1 MYKFDRFSCSL
12 LAVLLLVGGSSI
24 DKALGQACS
33 PVTGHDSS
41 EYTAWAKKLDFHQN
55 WRSYNF
61 PKEAVKPFNY
71 AGAMKV
77 RIAPSGMITFL
88 AVAQSSGDPVADFS
102 CLESIASS
110 APFEAMPTKRHNY
123 PDVEPGSSIVND
135 FEPDRYQSLVTFGGH
150 DAQPKPCPEAEAFY
164 DKHPQLKNR
173 CYLLHLIPLGINKHY
188 PSLFSDSELT
198 AENNLIALKGNVEP
212 DEALKPFLDDWQA
225 FISHTKTATK
235 AQIQKEAASI
245 RARHQR
251 YLVVI

>member
-1 MYKFDRFSCSL
+1 MHNSRYLALVASL
-12 LAVLLLVGGSSI
+12 VILTGSSI
-24 DKALGQACS
+24 TEALGQACS
-33 PVTGHDSS
+33 PVAGHDSV
-41 EYTAWAKKLDFHQN
+41 EYIKWAKKLDFHQN
-55 WRSYNF
+55 WRSSIF

-71 AGAMKV
+71 AGSMKV

-88 AVAQSSGDPVADFS
+88 TVAQTSGDPVADFS
-102 CLESIASS
+102 CLESIASA
-110 APFEAMPTKRHNY
+110 APFGAMPTKRHNY

-135 FEPDRYQSLVTFGGH
+135 FEPDRYQSLITFGGQ

-164 DKHPQLKNR
+164 NKHPQLKNR

-198 AENNLIALKGNVEP
+198 AENNLIALKGNVDP

-235 AQIQKEAASI
+235 SQILKEAASI
-245 RARHQR
+245 RMRHQR
-251 YLVVI
+251 HLVVI